1 MKVVV
6 TDTGPLLHLYQVG
19 AIDLIASLGEI
30 QMTPQVWSELQRHA
44 PSLRQTGFPSWL
56 RLIKPSANANRQAV
70 EWLQA
75 DLLHIGEAEA
85 LAYAKEIGAD
95 LFLSDDTAAR
105 TIGQSLGLQVRGS
118 LGVILYLAA
127 TGVLSRDKAAKVLND
142 LEHHSTLWM
151 SAKVRNA
158 AQQALHQIFAD

>member
-1 MKVVV
+1 MNIVV
-6 TDTGPLLHLYQVG
+6 TDTGPLLHLYQAG

-56 RLIKPSANANRQAV
+56 RLIKPSLKVNRQAA

-75 DLLHIGEAEA
+75 DLLHAGEAEA
-85 LAYAKEIGAD
+85 LAYAKEIGAG
-95 LFLSDDTAAR
+95 LFLSDETAAR

-118 LGVILYLAA
+118 LGVVLYLAA
-127 TGVLSRDKAAKVLND
+127 TGVLSRERAAKVLDD

-158 AQQALHQIFAD
+158 AHHALRQIFGD